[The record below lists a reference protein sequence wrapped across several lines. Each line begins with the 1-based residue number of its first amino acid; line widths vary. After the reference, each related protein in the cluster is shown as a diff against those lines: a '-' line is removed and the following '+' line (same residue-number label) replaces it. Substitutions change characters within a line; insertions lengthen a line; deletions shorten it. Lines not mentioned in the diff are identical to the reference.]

1 MYKYREHL
9 ILNLVTCLPWAA
21 AALAF
26 LERTAL
32 GPTGVGWRR
41 VFLTLAAVEFK
52 KEVRVGLVKGDWL
65 KVGGRSNEVEIEQTS
80 RMRLRAQIALLVR
93 PDRFEGGRLT
103 LGVLSPGDLQ
113 ELLDVG
119 DLLGLLFQIRP

>member
-1 MYKYREHL
+1 VYKYREHL

-41 VFLTLAAVEFK
+41 VFLTLAAVNFK
-52 KEVRVGLVKGDWL
+52 KEVRVGLVKRDWL
-65 KVGGRSNEVEIEQTS
+65 EVGGRSNEVEIEQTS
-80 RMRLRAQIALLVR
+80 RIRFRADRSARNVDLVR
-93 PDRFEGGRLT
+93 PDRVRE
-103 LGVLSPGDLQ
+103 
-113 ELLDVG
+113 
-119 DLLGLLFQIRP
+119 

>member
-1 MYKYREHL
+1 VEEGL
-9 ILNLVTCLPWAA
+9 LD
-21 AALAF
+21 
-26 LERTAL
+26 L
-32 GPTGVGWRR
+32 GRC
-41 VFLTLAAVEFK
+41 EFK
-52 KEVRVGLVKGDWL
+52 KEVRVGLVKRDWL

-80 RMRLRAQIALLVR
+80 RIRVRARVALAGLSTSS
-93 PDRFEGGRLT
+93 DLTMLKNRLT